1 MLWNASEGNPSGI
14 PSSYLRHLD
23 HTWDDGDISL
33 AGCLDRFDCSEEI
46 TDLDIEEAIELLGKV
61 NPEDW
66 PDVENIKTINI
77 DELLF
82 REDEGETEDYNES
95 EHELSEKV
103 EKVLTHCIESV
114 FGEKVTKVRTAN
126 GKYFTKDAQYGQD
139 GEGSFK
145 GSFEFN
151 GSKFSFQIYPDESG
165 WSVSYRL
172 NPESLDSLPPIPPE
186 DGKQEVEERKTRNK
200 GWR

>member
-14 PSSYLRHLD
+14 PAHYLAHLD

-33 AGCLDRFDCSEEI
+33 VRCLDRFDCSEEV
-46 TDLDIEEAIELLGKV
+46 TDLDLEEAIELLGKV

-66 PDVENIKTINI
+66 PDINNIETISI
-77 DELLF
+77 DDLLF
-82 REDEGETEDYNES
+82 DSEEEEVKNYTES

-114 FGEKVTKVRTAN
+114 FGEKIAKVRTVN
-126 GKYFTKDAQYGQD
+126 GKYFTKNGQYGQD
-139 GEGSFK
+139 SDGSFK
-145 GSFEFN
+145 GSFEYN
-151 GSKFSFQIYPDESG
+151 GYKFSFQIYPDESG

-172 NPESLDSLPPIPPE
+172 NPESLDSLPPIPPDE
-186 DGKQEVEERKTRNK
+186 GKQEVQERRNRNK